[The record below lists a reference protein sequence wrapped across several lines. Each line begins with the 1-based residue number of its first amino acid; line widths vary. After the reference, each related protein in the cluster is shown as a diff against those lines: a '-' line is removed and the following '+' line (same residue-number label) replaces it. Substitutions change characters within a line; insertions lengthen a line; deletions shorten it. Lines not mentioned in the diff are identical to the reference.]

1 MSSMSNEPG
10 SDGQTQILLVEDDPE
25 IARLL
30 CEFLQENEFAVS
42 CVMDGLHALRMI
54 EKISFSVILLD
65 LMLPGVPGLEV
76 LDRIRRTSQTPVI
89 ILTAIGE
96 ETDKIE
102 GLQRGADDYLVKP
115 FSPRELLARIQS
127 LLRRSG
133 YRSESQTQRLEFQP
147 LAIDCQFRDLSIDGQ
162 KVPLTDQ
169 EFETLLLLARNMG
182 RVVTRDEMSKIL
194 LGRPSRTF
202 DRAIDIRMSRLRAKI
217 APWGECIRSVR
228 GIGYEFVPP
237 HEVNNLKAN

>member
-1 MSSMSNEPG
+1 MTTIG
-10 SDGQTQILLVEDDPE
+10 ADTGAGGQIQVLLVEDDPE

-30 CEFLQENEFAVS
+30 GEFLQENDLAVT
-42 CVMDGLHALRMI
+42 CVMDGLHALRRI
-54 EKISFSVILLD
+54 EKTSFSVILLV

-96 ETDKIE
+96 EADKIE

-133 YRSESQTQRLEFQP
+133 YRSESPTQRMEFQP
-147 LAIDCQFRDLSIDGQ
+147 LAIDCQFRDVSIDGQ

-228 GIGYEFVPP
+228 GMGYEFIPP
-237 HEVNNLKAN
+237 HEVNAQKTD